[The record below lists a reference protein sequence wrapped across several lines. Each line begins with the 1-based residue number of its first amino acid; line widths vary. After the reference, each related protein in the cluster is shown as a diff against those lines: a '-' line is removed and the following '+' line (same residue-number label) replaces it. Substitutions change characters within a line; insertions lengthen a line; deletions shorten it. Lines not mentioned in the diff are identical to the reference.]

1 MCDMNYFEL
10 LSDAD
15 VVDAD
20 VVGSTATKKSS
31 GLYLSI
37 TEVFSSYLSFS
48 ARLSMYFENSSD
60 FIDASTPALFDSLL
74 I

>member
-1 MCDMNYFEL
+1 MSDINYFEL

-15 VVDAD
+15 VVDAA

-37 TEVFSSYLSFS
+37 TEVFSILEF
-48 ARLSMYFENSSD
+48 LCKTVNV
-60 FIDASTPALFDSLL
+60 L
-74 I
+74 

>member
-1 MCDMNYFEL
+1 MSDINYFEL

-37 TEVFSSYLSFS
+37 NRSVF
-48 ARLSMYFENSSD
+48 
-60 FIDASTPALFDSLL
+60 FILEFLCKTVNVL
-74 I
+74 

>member
-1 MCDMNYFEL
+1 MSDINYFEL
-10 LSDAD
+10 LSDAV
-15 VVDAD
+15 VVDAA

-48 ARLSMYFENSSD
+48 ARPSMYFENSSD
-60 FIDASTPALFDSLL
+60 FIDASTPALFDSLP